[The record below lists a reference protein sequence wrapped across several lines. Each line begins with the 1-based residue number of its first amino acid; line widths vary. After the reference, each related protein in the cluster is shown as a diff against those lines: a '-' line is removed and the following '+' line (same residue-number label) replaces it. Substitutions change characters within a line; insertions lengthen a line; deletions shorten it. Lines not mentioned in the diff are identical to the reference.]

1 MNYPGLEHLRADVAA
16 LSNAM
21 CDVRMLLNRLE
32 SQHRHDAATLT
43 GVCGSDVDQV
53 LVDFSADVQWLKGRG
68 VQVER
73 YNLAQ
78 QPMSFVQNEKAKAF
92 LEASGAEGLPLLLLD
107 GETVMAGR
115 YPKRAELARW
125 FGIPLEKVGLAP
137 ISCCGGNT
145 SCC

>member
-1 MNYPGLEHLRADVAA
+1 M
-16 LSNAM
+16 
-21 CDVRMLLNRLE
+21 
-32 SQHRHDAATLT
+32 
-43 GVCGSDVDQV
+43 
-53 LVDFSADVQWLKGRG
+53 QWLKGRG

-78 QPMSFVQNEKAKAF
+78 QPMSFVQNEEVKTF
-92 LEASGAEGLPLLLLD
+92 LEVPGAEELPLLLLE

-137 ISCCGGNT
+137 INCCGGNT